1 MGGVLFVCLIV
12 FLHMFWVP
20 GEVKRVGRPADQL
33 AEAGFVLC
41 DAVCLLLIVVYI
53 YMLVIRWHTYTIN

>member
-1 MGGVLFVCLIV
+1 
-12 FLHMFWVP
+12 MFWVP

-53 YMLVIRWHTYTIN
+53 YIYMLVIRWHTYTIN

>member
-1 MGGVLFVCLIV
+1 
-12 FLHMFWVP
+12 MFWVP